1 MGKDKLRKFKEVD
14 EFDHCVA
21 PTFEEAMHDGLY
33 LQNKWKSDFFKND
46 QPIVLELACGGGEY
60 TVGLG
65 EKYPDKNFIGVD
77 IKGNRIWKGAKKSF
91 QNGMKNIGF
100 LRTRIDFIE
109 NCFGENEVDEIWIT
123 FPDPQPQKN
132 RKRKRLTNPLFLNR
146 YRKILKEDGW
156 IRLKTDSDFFF
167 EFTLE
172 VISTFNLETKIVIKD
187 VYNEYIPNHP
197 DTPLAE
203 ELSIKTYYEQKWLE
217 QGKTIKYVAFRP
229 PVNEIPDAKN
239 F

>member
-1 MGKDKLRKFKEVD
+1 MGKDKLRKFKEVE
-14 EFDHCVA
+14 EFEHCIE
-21 PTFEEAMHDGLY
+21 PTFDEAMHNGLY

-46 QPIVLELACGGGEY
+46 LPIVLELACGGGEY

-65 EKYPDKNFIGVD
+65 ERYPEKNFIGVD

-91 QNGMKNIGF
+91 LNGMKNIGF
-100 LRTRIDFIE
+100 LRTRIDFIA

-172 VISTFNLETKIVIKD
+172 VIETFNLETKIVVRD

-197 DTPLAE
+197 DTALAE
-203 ELSIKTYYEQKWLE
+203 ELAIKTYYEQKWLD

-229 PVNEIPDAKN
+229 PVKEIPDAKN